1 MFKWFQETT
10 KPSRSTRTKLRNPE
24 PETVEPE
31 PVDQNPDKPNRST
44 RTKQRNLEPETVET
58 ESFDIELANPVR
70 STRTKQRNL
79 EKTAEP
85 AEQRSTRTKQRVLEA
100 ESSSSVTNDEPL
112 RRNTRTKQRLLESGS
127 EGSDKEGLTRA
138 LASPRVKELA
148 LRALSP
154 GGKNMPSPRQHA
166 FAG

>member
-1 MFKWFQETT
+1 MDTETA
-10 KPSRSTRTKLRNPE
+10 KPSRSTRTKQRNPE
-24 PETVEPE
+24 PETI
-31 PVDQNPDKPNRST
+31 
-44 RTKQRNLEPETVET
+44 ET
-58 ESFDIELANPVR
+58 EPVR

-85 AEQRSTRTKQRVLEA
+85 VEQPKRSTRTKQRVQEA
-100 ESSSSVTNDEPL
+100 ESSSSGTNDEPL